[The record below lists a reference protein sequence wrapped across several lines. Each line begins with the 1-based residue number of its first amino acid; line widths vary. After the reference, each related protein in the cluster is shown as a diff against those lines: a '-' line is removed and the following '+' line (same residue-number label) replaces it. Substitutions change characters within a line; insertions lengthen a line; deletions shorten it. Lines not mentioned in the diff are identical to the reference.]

1 MVLMGSGQIP
11 GRIPLALGLATGAIL
26 GSGILSAAVLH
37 SVNLFSP
44 LTFSY
49 HPPPSTAV
57 FGVYSLAMLVWGVL
71 CRAGATALLAHASVR
86 ATERLRRPAGGDR

>member
-1 MVLMGSGQIP
+1 MGSGRVP
-11 GRIPLALGLATGAIL
+11 DRIPFALGLATGAIL

-49 HPPPSTAV
+49 SYHPPPSV
-57 FGVYSLAMLVWGVL
+57 V
-71 CRAGATALLAHASVR
+71 ALL
-86 ATERLRRPAGGDR
+86 

>member
-1 MVLMGSGQIP
+1 MGSGQIP

-49 HPPPSTAV
+49 HPPPCSAV
-57 FGVYSLAMLVWGVL
+57 FGVYSLAMLVGGVL